1 MFRLKKGKLIWITGL
16 SGAGKTTIGREV
28 YSLLKK
34 KHKNSVFVDGD
45 IFRAR
50 IISRLCTNLTNQNIH
65 VVCCTMSLFKEI
77 HQMNRENTK
86 NYFEIYIHVE
96 FEKLIQRDSKG
107 IYSSEKKGEIKN
119 VVGLD
124 IMYDKPLTPSLVID
138 NSDQEVSI
146 NNKALLILKTA
157 NLL

>member
-1 MFRLKKGKLIWITGL
+1 MGNEFSHSKKDRLK
-16 SGAGKTTIGREV
+16 
-28 YSLLKK
+28 
-34 KHKNSVFVDGD
+34 N
-45 IFRAR
+45 AR

-96 FEKLIQRDSKG
+96 FEKLIQIDSKG